1 MAGCN
6 FRSYAGMT
14 RIRFKGPAHR
24 HLSTVR
30 CPPRNGGD
38 HAGGVPQ
45 SQARSISHGLGEKI
59 GIENKFPPD
68 GPVRAG
74 EPVLWE
80 PRDQARQFPASPP
93 FPKTGDEQP
102 ALVAAWRILTS
113 TAGSNAMTQRLS
125 LPRDRISV
133 LLLEGISQTAVE
145 YFKSSGYTN
154 LTHLT
159 KALDGDALKEA
170 IANAHIIGIR
180 SRTQLTEEIFAAANR
195 LMAVGCFSVGTNQV
209 ELDAARKRGI
219 PVFNAPYS
227 NTRSVAEL
235 VIGEIVMLTRRIFP
249 RSVAAHDGG
258 WDKSAV
264 GSREVRGK
272 TLGIVGY
279 GNIGSQTSVLA
290 EAMGMRVRYFDVA
303 DKLRQGNAEPTA
315 TLDEL
320 LAVSDFVTLHVPEND
335 STQNMIGEAEL
346 RKMKEGSLLINNSRG
361 TVVDLD
367 ALAKV
372 LKEGHL
378 AGAAVDVFPEEPA
391 SNKHRF
397 TSPLQGLDNVIL
409 TPHIGGSTE
418 EAQERIGTEVS
429 RKLVEYSDVG
439 STLGAVNFPQVQLPP
454 RPNGTRFIHVHENR
468 PGMLNSLNTIFSS
481 RGLNIVGQFLQT
493 DGETGY
499 VVIEAEGAG
508 DFADDVLEA
517 LRAIPGTIRTRLLY

>member
-1 MAGCN
+1 
-6 FRSYAGMT
+6 
-14 RIRFKGPAHR
+14 
-24 HLSTVR
+24 
-30 CPPRNGGD
+30 
-38 HAGGVPQ
+38 
-45 SQARSISHGLGEKI
+45 
-59 GIENKFPPD
+59 
-68 GPVRAG
+68 
-74 EPVLWE
+74 
-80 PRDQARQFPASPP
+80 
-93 FPKTGDEQP
+93 
-102 ALVAAWRILTS
+102 
-113 TAGSNAMTQRLS
+113 MTQRLS

-133 LLLEGISQTAVE
+133 LLLEGISPTAVD

-159 KALDGDALKEA
+159 KALDGDELKEA
-170 IANAHIIGIR
+170 ISAAHIIGIR
-180 SRTQLTEEIFAAANR
+180 SRTQLTEEIFAAAGK
-195 LMAVGCFSVGTNQV
+195 LIAVGCFSVGTNQV

-249 RSVAAHDGG
+249 RSVAAHEGG

-264 GSREVRGK
+264 GSREMRGK
-272 TLGIVGY
+272 VLGIVGY
-279 GNIGSQTSVLA
+279 GNIGSQLSVLA
-290 EAMGMRVRYFDVA
+290 EAMGMTVRYYDVV

-320 LAVSDFVTLHVPEND
+320 LAISDFVTLHVPENE
-335 STQNMIGEAEL
+335 STQNMIGETEL
-346 RKMKEGSLLINNSRG
+346 RKMKKGSFLINNSRG

-367 ALAKV
+367 ALATV
-372 LKEGHL
+372 MKEGHL

-397 TSPLQGLDNVIL
+397 ESPIQGLDNVIL

-418 EAQERIGTEVS
+418 EAQERIGTEVA

-508 DFADDVLEA
+508 EFADDVLEA